1 MTYVDDRSF
10 NVFPGGTGP
19 FDSTVAAVARRAL
32 LVALDHL
39 DSDQGGLRCPQV
51 RELAA
56 ELGVHPRRVARLLE
70 AFGLRDRC
78 RERVASVEMDAES
91 STV

>member
-1 MTYVDDRSF
+1 MTNVDDRSF
-10 NVFPGGTGP
+10 NVFPGGSGP
-19 FDSTVAAVARRAL
+19 FDSTVASVARRSL

-39 DSDQGGLRCPQV
+39 DSDQGGLRRPQV

-56 ELGVHPRRVARLLE
+56 ELGVHPRRAVRLLA

-78 RERVASVEMDAES
+78 RERLCK
-91 STV
+91 